1 MQFSK
6 QYEYNRDAYTEAKTI
21 FIQKCTA
28 EAKDFAN

>member
-6 QYEYNRDAYTEAKTI
+6 QYEYNRDAYTGKNYI
-21 FIQKCTA
+21 HKKCTA